1 MNTVLRER
9 ERERESQSRDEIGKP
24 EKEKELKYLTEVRG
38 GTAAAR

>member
-9 ERERESQSRDEIGKP
+9 ERERERDEIGKP

-38 GTAAAR
+38 GAAAAC